1 MVRRGSTVRVRQ
13 RASRKAPAHG
23 LCGDNAGVVSLRCL
37 AQEAA
42 QVSSL
47 PTSIEVGEGT
57 TLAGE
62 RRRRLALDAE
72 VPGDSLEEMAPTGSA
87 GICGERSRAS

>member
-1 MVRRGSTVRVRQ
+1 MF
-13 RASRKAPAHG
+13 
-23 LCGDNAGVVSLRCL
+23 
-37 AQEAA
+37 
-42 QVSSL
+42 
-47 PTSIEVGEGT
+47 IEVGEGT

-62 RRRRLALDAE
+62 RRGRLALDAE